1 MDYLSSAALFCRI
14 LCCLKDF
21 FQQKLC
27 LEGHPVLW
35 QRVGDSM
42 FAEVIKNE
50 FEVPSKEIEEE
61 ELSISHQELNALQY
75 AAGYIPRDLL
85 KKLKKSASP
94 VNCRLVKCLLN
105 LFNND
110 EDQKQVH
117 DESEEWLNLVD
128 RGGLMHVNKSTSQ
141 AILVMEVVL
150 RRHLHTHQMPPNFK
164 EVVSKE
170 IHESE
175 EVTHHWSLL
184 ADNWEEDDSQLLF
197 EMVVDLF
204 VTMRGFSY
212 ASAWIEEYKAATAN
226 TLQKSKGIRKGLLK
240 PSSCLTSD
248 PDE

>member
-1 MDYLSSAALFCRI
+1 
-14 LCCLKDF
+14 
-21 FQQKLC
+21 
-27 LEGHPVLW
+27 
-35 QRVGDSM
+35 M
-42 FAEVIKNE
+42 FTEVIKSK

-61 ELSISHQELNALQY
+61 ELSISHQELNALRY
-75 AAGYIPRDLL
+75 AAGYIPRNLL

-94 VNCRLVKCLLN
+94 INCRLVKCLLD
-105 LFNND
+105 LVDND
-110 EDQKQVH
+110 EDQKRAH

-128 RGGLMHVNKSTSQ
+128 RGGLMRVNEMTFQ
-141 AILVMEVVL
+141 AILAMEVVL

-226 TLQKSKGIRKGLLK
+226 TLQKSKGIHKGLLK
-240 PSSCLTSD
+240 PNASSCLTSD